1 VYPKSRRTPVPVG
14 FRICSARGTATRTL

>member
-1 VYPKSRRTPVPVG
+1 VYPKSRRAPVPVG

>member
-1 VYPKSRRTPVPVG
+1 VYPKSRRTSVPVG